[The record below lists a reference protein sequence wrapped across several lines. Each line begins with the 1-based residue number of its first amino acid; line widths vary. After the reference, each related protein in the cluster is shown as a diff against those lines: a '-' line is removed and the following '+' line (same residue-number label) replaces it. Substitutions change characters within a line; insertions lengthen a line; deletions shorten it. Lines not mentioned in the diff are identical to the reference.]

1 MSKPAASRSR
11 RHKLKEAD
19 LTTAATDTITPHEHP
34 FRWAILGG
42 VWMIYFSFGLL
53 QATMAPLVPAITRE
67 LGISYTA
74 MGSIL
79 GAWPLVYIVVAIPCG
94 AFVDRYGLRR
104 ALFLAA
110 MIMAVSGA
118 LRSLSPDYIT
128 MFLSV
133 ALFGIG
139 GPLISIGAPKAIAL
153 WFRGP
158 ERGLAMGIYITGP
171 ALGVMA
177 TLSLTNSVMMPAFG
191 NDWRLV
197 IQIYTLFVFAAG
209 FAWWVL
215 ASNAV
220 SRAVEATTRSVA
232 GMREQVAVFGE
243 LLRIP
248 SVNLV
253 LLMSIGIFFFYHG
266 MASWL
271 PEILRQDGMN
281 PTMAGYFASIPV
293 AVGIVGSLIVPRL
306 ATPERRFV
314 ILLVLFLAIGV
325 GCALLFSDAMPS
337 IVASVIIQGAGR
349 GSLMT
354 ITLLVLMETRG
365 VGQQHMGAAG
375 GLFFSA
381 AEIGGVLGPLSMGA
395 ISDLTGGFGLAL
407 WMLIGISAVLIL
419 LLLVH
424 RGAERRAALAAGEA
438 IS

>member
-1 MSKPAASRSR
+1 M
-11 RHKLKEAD
+11 
-19 LTTAATDTITPHEHP
+19 TAAATEDITPHEHP
-34 FRWAILGG
+34 FRWAILAG
-42 VWMIYFSFGLL
+42 VWLIYFSFGLL
-53 QATMAPLVPAITRE
+53 QATMAPLVPAITSD

-79 GAWPLVYIVVAIPCG
+79 GAWPLIYIVVAIPCG
-94 AFVDRYGLRR
+94 AFVDRFGLRWS
-104 ALFLAA
+104 LFLAGL
-110 MIMAVSGA
+110 IMAASGG
-118 LRSLSPDYIT
+118 LRAIAPDYLT
-128 MFLSV
+128 MFLAV

-158 ERGLAMGIYITGP
+158 ERGFAMGIYITGP

-177 TLSLTNSVMMPAFG
+177 SLSLTNAIMMPVFG
-191 NDWRLV
+191 DDWRLV
-197 IQIYTLFVFAAG
+197 IQVYTAFVLAAA
-209 FAWWVL
+209 FAWYLL
-215 ASNAV
+215 ASHAV
-220 SRAVEATTRSVA
+220 SRAVEAVTRTA
-232 GMREQVAVFGE
+232 ATMREQVAVFGE
-243 LLRIP
+243 LLRIRA
-248 SVNLV
+248 VNLV

-281 PTMAGYFASIPV
+281 PTMAGYFASVPV

-306 ATPERRFV
+306 ATPPRRFA
-314 ILLVLFLAIGV
+314 ILLILFAAIGLGV
-325 GCALLFSDAMPS
+325 ALLFSSAMSS
-337 IVASVIIQGAGR
+337 IVASLIIQGLGR

-395 ISDLTGGFGLAL
+395 ISDLTGGFDLAL
-407 WMLIGISAVLIL
+407 WLLVAISAVLIVL
-419 LLLVH
+419 LFAH
-424 RGAERRAALAAGEA
+424 RAAEARAGSESA
-438 IS
+438 TS